1 MLWER
6 EWNPASF
13 GGDRKYADGNW
24 KYEIHGKITHIP
36 ERGAYADVRQI
47 DEQNMESKKLCFALE
62 EAEEESRL
70 KVEATKQNHEM
81 ELSRATSEVGNLLNL
96 SL

>member
-1 MLWER
+1 M
-6 EWNPASF
+6 
-13 GGDRKYADGNW
+13 
-24 KYEIHGKITHIP
+24 
-36 ERGAYADVRQI
+36 RQI

-70 KVEATKQNHEM
+70 KVEATKQNHEV
-81 ELSRATSEVGNLLNL
+81 ELSRATSEVGNLSNF